1 MCKKHSRYV
10 IAERI
15 KAAAEAG
22 ELFYSIDSLCSKC
35 GLDERYVKTRGCRGC
50 AVNKKREQRELV
62 YSSFPCPV
70 EHLIVNSDENSFLHV
85 MHKAFSSNGG

>member
-15 KAAAEAG
+15 KAADEAG
-22 ELFYSIDSLCSKC
+22 ELFYSIGSNCSKC

-50 AVNKKREQRELV
+50 AVQKKRAQRELH
-62 YSSFPCPV
+62 YSSLPCAV
-70 EHLIVNSDENSFLHV
+70 ELLVVNSDEKSFIHV
-85 MHKAFSSNGG
+85 MYKAFSSKR